1 VCGDPLGRRGRP
13 ESGRGE
19 GGGAG
24 GGEGAYQY
32 SSIGVDRP
40 PMTSPGAPWRLA
52 ADRLGGGE
60 KALLQASLVE
70 HLEQGPPASKKDARR
85 SAA

>member
-1 VCGDPLGRRGRP
+1 
-13 ESGRGE
+13 
-19 GGGAG
+19 
-24 GGEGAYQY
+24 
-32 SSIGVDRP
+32 
-40 PMTSPGAPWRLA
+40 MTSQELSSRLA

-70 HLEQGPPASKKDARR
+70 YFEQGLPEPKKDARR

>member
-1 VCGDPLGRRGRP
+1 
-13 ESGRGE
+13 
-19 GGGAG
+19 
-24 GGEGAYQY
+24 
-32 SSIGVDRP
+32 
-40 PMTSPGAPWRLA
+40 MTSPGASSRLA

-70 HLEQGPPASKKDARR
+70 HFEQGLSETKKDARS